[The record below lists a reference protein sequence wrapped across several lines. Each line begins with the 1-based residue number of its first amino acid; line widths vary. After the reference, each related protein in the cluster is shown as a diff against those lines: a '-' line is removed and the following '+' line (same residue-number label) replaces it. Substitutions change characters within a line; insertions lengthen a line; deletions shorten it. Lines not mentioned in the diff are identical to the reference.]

1 MSLICS
7 LQQLKYDKNALLL
20 RFLFN
25 KPFLY
30 QICNSILWLQVE
42 LDRSLKHLVLDEAS
56 LLELVHL
63 MVDSNLC
70 CCLMLMGLTFIV
82 RTMTSVVM
90 QAKRR
95 RSRVAFSRGVHNI
108 FYSKDLNLSYFL
120 LCAILNSA
128 FSASIV
134 LLMFLN
140 IYTTICSA

>member
-70 CCLMLMGLTFIV
+70 RCLMLMGLTFIV
-82 RTMTSVVM
+82 RAMTSMVM
-90 QAKRR
+90 
-95 RSRVAFSRGVHNI
+95 
-108 FYSKDLNLSYFL
+108 
-120 LCAILNSA
+120 
-128 FSASIV
+128 
-134 LLMFLN
+134 
-140 IYTTICSA
+140 